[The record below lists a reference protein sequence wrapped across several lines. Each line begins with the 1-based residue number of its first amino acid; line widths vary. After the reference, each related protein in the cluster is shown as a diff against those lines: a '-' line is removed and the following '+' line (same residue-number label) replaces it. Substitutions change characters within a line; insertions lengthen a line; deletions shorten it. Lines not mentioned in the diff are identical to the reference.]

1 MRTACYPHAVS
12 MLQIKNLPD
21 DVHAELRRRAERQG
35 TTMSS
40 LAARILTSAMSRPS
54 IDDWLARF
62 ADRHGPT
69 ISSDP
74 LDALDEVRSDLAR

>member
-1 MRTACYPHAVS
+1 
-12 MLQIKNLPD
+12 
-21 DVHAELRRRAERQG
+21 
-35 TTMSS
+35 MSS

-62 ADRHGPT
+62 ADRQGPT